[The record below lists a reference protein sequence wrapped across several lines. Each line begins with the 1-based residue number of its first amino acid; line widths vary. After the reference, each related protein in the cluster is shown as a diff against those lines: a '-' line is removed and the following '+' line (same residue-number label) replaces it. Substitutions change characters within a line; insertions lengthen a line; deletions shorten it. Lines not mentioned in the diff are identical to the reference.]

1 LIQAFEEFLDEKFD
15 YDFYESLLRNSVI
28 DISHKN
34 YFYQYTLQINNYK
47 GKILIL
53 FGKLKL
59 TDLVFINYIILIYK
73 LNVDFEK
80 EELNCLIGLILLKNG
95 Y

>member
-1 LIQAFEEFLDEKFD
+1 MIQAFEEFLDEKFD

-34 YFYQYTLQINNYK
+34 YFYQYTLQVNNYK
-47 GKILIL
+47 GKNTYS

-59 TDLVFINYIILIYK
+59 TESRFHK
-73 LNVDFEK
+73 LHNSY
-80 EELNCLIGLILLKNG
+80 L
-95 Y
+95 